1 LVYGIVTGV
10 IPVAVAVSEQGAKS
24 GEEVK
29 DAKSEVDL
37 CEERGTLGSQSRLTD
52 TPHPHAF

>member
-1 LVYGIVTGV
+1 V